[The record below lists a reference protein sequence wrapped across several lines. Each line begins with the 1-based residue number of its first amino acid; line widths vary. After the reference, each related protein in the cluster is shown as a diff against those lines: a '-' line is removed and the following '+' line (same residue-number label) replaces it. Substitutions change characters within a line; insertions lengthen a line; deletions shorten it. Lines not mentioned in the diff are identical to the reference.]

1 MTLGSLVGLENVEI
15 LQQEAWK
22 SLIVL
27 FKGRSLGR
35 LKME

>member
-1 MTLGSLVGLENVEI
+1 MTLGSLVGLENVAV

-27 FKGRSLGR
+27 FKWRSPGR